1 MSHDQYG
8 GAHGAPPSEYQ
19 GDPMG
24 DLAGALTPGKG
35 PGAQA
40 AGVTRNEQLAAAA
53 VGKLADVLAVE
64 LDGAAPP
71 VIPGRPEPSTFDP
84 ASTVDLYG
92 RPLKGAALM
101 AAGFEAAERE
111 ARK

>member
-1 MSHDQYG
+1 MSSTQ
-8 GAHGAPPSEYQ
+8 PSGVNHNE
-19 GDPMG
+19 
-24 DLAGALTPGKG
+24 ALT
-35 PGAQA
+35 
-40 AGVTRNEQLAAAA
+40 AAA
-53 VGKLADVLAVE
+53 VGNLADVLAAE

-92 RPLKGAALM
+92 RPLKGAALL

>member
-1 MSHDQYG
+1 MSNTQ
-8 GAHGAPPSEYQ
+8 P
-19 GDPMG
+19 
-24 DLAGALTPGKG
+24 AGVNHNEALT
-35 PGAQA
+35 A
-40 AGVTRNEQLAAAA
+40 ATVSN
-53 VGKLADVLAVE
+53 LADVLAAE